1 MPSRRAG
8 ALVTGV
14 LAAVCGSAPYAQ
26 ALELSAFVSTA
37 SPSEN
42 WARGYGGALG
52 STWFKV
58 VTFEGE
64 VARQAGDAVDSSMTS
79 FTGSALLAPPVG
91 RLVPYG
97 GLGVGLFRQSLGSR
111 TDTGTLHA
119 LVLGAKLKLGLLLLK
134 AEYRRIDV
142 SGDPLLEIN
151 HRFSAGAGVSF

>member
-1 MPSRRAG
+1 MLRKRAG
-8 ALVTGV
+8 VVLLVG
-14 LAAVCGSAPYAQ
+14 LWAAIPSAE
-26 ALELSAFVSTA
+26 ALELSGFLASA
-37 SPSEN
+37 SPGET

-64 VARQAGDAVDSSMTS
+64 VARQGGEAADSSMTS
-79 FTGSALLAPPVG
+79 FTGSALLAPPIG

-97 GLGVGLFRQSLGSR
+97 GLGVGLFRQALGSR

-119 LVLGAKLKLGLLLLK
+119 LILGAKLKLGLLVLK

-151 HRFSAGAGVSF
+151 HRLSAGAGVSF